1 MELGSEYKNY
11 DEDHEKLSVLM
22 GLYDNGHVNNKNYGF
37 SGTLKLDA
45 FQMLSPYRSGHAGA
59 IVLNKHIQS
68 GFRPQQ
74 KINVDKVAFHHSD
87 KIICLQNWY
96 QGYGRERELKLTNGS
111 IGIVTS
117 HNNGYKAKYFF
128 SEFGRPLPPG
138 KINSENFD
146 LAYTI
151 TVHKSQG
158 SDFKNVF
165 LIISDKM
172 TLLSRELIYTALTR
186 SKNRLFLFV
195 KDSKEGILE
204 KVRHVSHLLN
214 RKTAVFEKPESKPNR
229 PYEPES
235 GQTVRSKI
243 EFILYKALINSEL
256 DFKYEKDLKLK
267 HLDYEIHPDFTIK
280 TNDGRIVYWEH
291 LGMLDIRK
299 YYRDWMR
306 RKEDYCKAGLLDSLV
321 TTDDLDGLSDKK
333 LQKVIDD
340 IRNNRLV
347 AGTSDFSPH
356 HYSLNES

>member
-1 MELGSEYKNY
+1 M
-11 DEDHEKLSVLM
+11 
-22 GLYDNGHVNNKNYGF
+22 
-37 SGTLKLDA
+37 
-45 FQMLSPYRSGHAGA
+45 
-59 IVLNKHIQS
+59 
-68 GFRPQQ
+68 
-74 KINVDKVAFHHSD
+74 
-87 KIICLQNWY
+87 
-96 QGYGRERELKLTNGS
+96 
-111 IGIVTS
+111 
-117 HNNGYKAKYFF
+117 
-128 SEFGRPLPPG
+128 
-138 KINSENFD
+138 
-146 LAYTI
+146 
-151 TVHKSQG
+151 
-158 SDFKNVF
+158 
-165 LIISDKM
+165 
-172 TLLSRELIYTALTR
+172 SRELIYTALTR

-256 DFKYEKDLKLK
+256 DFKYDKDLKLK

-280 TNDGRIVYWEH
+280 TNDGRTVYWEH

-306 RKEDYCKAGLLDSLV
+306 RKEDYRKAGLLDSLV